1 MSEEKSSM
9 IHTLEPILAEHPF
22 FKDLDPRYLQLIVGC
37 ASNVR
42 FEAGQFIFREG
53 DEANQFYLIRH
64 GSASIEV
71 FVPERGPLMIQTL
84 GEGDVL
90 GWSWLFPPY
99 RWVFDARAIT
109 LTRAIALDG
118 ACLRRKCEEDHE
130 LGYELLKRFAQIIM
144 ERLQATRLQL
154 LDVYG
159 ARP

>member
-1 MSEEKSSM
+1 M

-22 FKDLDPRYLQLIVGC
+22 FTDLNSRYLQLIVGG
-37 ASNVR
+37 APNVR
-42 FEAGQFIFREG
+42 FEAGQFIFHEG

-64 GSASIEV
+64 GSVSIEV
-71 FVPERGPLMIQTL
+71 FVPERGPLIIQTL

-99 RWVFDARAIT
+99 RWVFDARAVS

-118 ACLRRKCEEDHE
+118 ACLRKKCEEDHE

>member
-1 MSEEKSSM
+1 M
-9 IHTLEPILAEHPF
+9 IHTLEPVLAEHPF
-22 FKDLDPRYLQLIVGC
+22 FKDLNPRHLQVVVAC

-42 FEAGQFIFREG
+42 FEAGRFIFREG

-64 GSASIEV
+64 GSVSLEV
-71 FVPERGPLMIQTL
+71 FVPERGSLVIQTL

-99 RWVFDARAIT
+99 RWVFDARATT

-118 ACLRRKCEEDHE
+118 ACLRRKCEDDHE

-154 LDVYG
+154 LDIYG
-159 ARP
+159 ARS

>member
-1 MSEEKSSM
+1 M
-9 IHTLEPILAEHPF
+9 IHTLEAILAEHPF

-37 ASNVR
+37 AANVR
-42 FEAGQFIFREG
+42 FEAGRFIFHEG
-53 DEANQFYLIRH
+53 DEANQFYLLRH
-64 GSASIEV
+64 GSVSLEV
-71 FVPERGPLMIQTL
+71 FVPERGPLIIQTL

-99 RWVFDARAIT
+99 RWVFDARAVS

-118 ACLRRKCEEDHE
+118 ACLRKKCEEDHE

>member
-1 MSEEKSSM
+1 M
-9 IHTLEPILAEHPF
+9 IHTLEPILAEHLF
-22 FKDLDPRYLQLIVGC
+22 FKDLHPRYLQLVVGC

-42 FEAGQFIFREG
+42 FEAGQFIFHEG

-64 GSASIEV
+64 GSVGIEV

-99 RWVFDARAIT
+99 RWVFDARAVS

-118 ACLRRKCEEDHE
+118 ACLRKKCEEDHE

-159 ARP
+159 ARH